1 MAGHARHEK
10 GINMSKVA
18 VVYYSGTG
26 NTEAIAE
33 LVAEGA
39 REAGAEADVFS
50 VDDFDV
56 NDADNYDA
64 FALGCPASGSEELD
78 DSEFVPMLDELEP
91 KISGKNVVLF
101 GSYGHGDGEYQ
112 NDWQERSE
120 AAGLKVLGKLAVEQD
135 PSEDEDVTAAKELGA
150 KLA

>member
-78 DSEFVPMLDELEP
+78 DSEFEPLLDELEP
-91 KISGKNVVLF
+91 KIAGKSVVLF
-101 GSYGHGDGEYQ
+101 GSYGHGGGEYQ
-112 NDWQERSE
+112 NDWQERE
-120 AAGLKVLGKLAVEQD
+120 ETAGLKVLGKVAILDAPE
-135 PSEDEDVTAAKELGA
+135 EDADIEAAKELGA

>member
-1 MAGHARHEK
+1 
-10 GINMSKVA
+10 MSKIA
-18 VVYYSGTG
+18 VVYYSGSG

-39 REAGAEADVFS
+39 REAGAAAEVFS
-50 VDDFDV
+50 VDDFAVDS
-56 NDADNYDA
+56 AAEYDA
-64 FALGCPASGSEELD
+64 FALGCPACGAEELD

-101 GSYGHGDGEYQ
+101 GSYGHGGGEYQ

-120 AAGLKVLGKLAVEQD
+120 AAGLNVLGKLAIESD
-135 PSEDEDVTAAKELGA
+135 PSDADDIAAAKELGA

>member
-1 MAGHARHEK
+1 
-10 GINMSKVA
+10 MSKVA
-18 VVYYSGTG
+18 VVYFSNTG

-39 REAGAEADVFS
+39 REAGAEVDVFS

-56 NDADNYDA
+56 NSADSYDA
-64 FALGCPASGSEELD
+64 FGLGCPACGSEELD
-78 DSEFVPMLDELEP
+78 DTEFEPLLDELEP

-101 GSYGHGDGEYQ
+101 GSYGHGGGEYQ
-112 NDWQERSE
+112 NDWQERE
-120 AAGLKVLGKLAVEQD
+120 ENAGLKVLGKVAIEED
-135 PSEDEDVTAAKELGA
+135 PSDDADVAAAKELGA

>member
-1 MAGHARHEK
+1 
-10 GINMSKVA
+10 MSKVA
-18 VVYYSGTG
+18 VVYFSNTG

-39 REAGAEADVFS
+39 REAGADVDVFS

-56 NDADNYDA
+56 NSADEYDA
-64 FALGCPASGSEELD
+64 FGLGCPACGTEELD
-78 DSEFVPMLDELEP
+78 DTEFIPLLDELEP

-101 GSYGHGDGEYQ
+101 GSYGHGGGEYQ
-112 NDWQERSE
+112 NDWQAREE
-120 AAGLKVLGKLAVEQD
+120 EAGLKVLGKVAIEED
-135 PSEDEDVTAAKELGA
+135 PSEDEDVAAAKELGA